1 MSLKLIVII
10 IVSFIGLTASRKEQP
25 ERNMRPTAAYELL
38 ILYQRYTDQNM
49 ADTLKKFT
57 IKVINQKIKTIN
69 RRITVNTIER
79 LIRRDIGTNDVEYT
93 SERLTWGGGNVGRQT
108 FEKRRQQYV
117 KREMQARRNYAIG
130 DLDRERRTYTRY
142 YRRLLNLISDVFPF
156 QDTIIRM
163 VKRGVG
169 VIMQQEVE
177 LAWQIGCTRMKE
189 KVRHLS
195 EKWRRRHDREDEE
208 LCGIAV
214 SDQELDRF
222 YVSGGIP
229 EQGLKPSRSTVDV
242 PIYGGCRISETQRS
256 VLTLPPKFTTYEHI
270 SDTAMEAEMEVMN
283 CKLRWEN
290 MNKAER
296 EGETWT
302 KEWERERMEKENV
315 YDNQRQV
322 MDFKKMRV
330 TELPTC
336 RRIMLPEPQ
345 EESIEIEMRSMTQR
359 LKDVVSGYKTEFC
372 DRKGKIKQDNLSTK
386 ERMGLEECKN
396 NSKEGEQIYMVTDKS
411 KKMAVDSRENY
422 MNEMKNHVRGDTQM
436 ETKDVVNT
444 ERVMSGHA
452 IMWARMLK
460 VGEDWR
466 HWTRVKS
473 AMMNNGGPIPPL
485 YGMRKDHKA
494 VPIGQEEVGPPARP
508 VCGAS
513 KSPNGALSNILSKI
527 LDKLSDCID
536 EEVRTECRSTEEMV
550 AEFNRINRL
559 NEEGGEK
566 TVFSM
571 DVKALYPSLKA
582 DYVANVVSEMYRE
595 CPLEVEV
602 DEGELALYLALV
614 AERSEIEEYGLEDLV
629 RKWRHEEG
637 GRGRRPGITSA
648 EVLGGESERRKSKF
662 LPPGRKPNERE
673 KNTMISLA
681 LKKGIQATMKNH
693 LYMLDGKVYHQ
704 SEGGPIGLQLTG
716 AIARTF
722 MLWWD
727 KKLMEKLRE
736 ATKKI
741 RWECHMYLR
750 YVDDGNIV
758 CTPFPPGSKIEG
770 DSIVVEGCDDISAES
785 RDRPADKR
793 TAEIVKTIANT
804 LCEFIQVEIDYPSA
818 HEAIRMPILDL
829 EVAVVRGRIA
839 YRHYRKIMAN
849 PVVIHQRSAMPQNVK
864 RACLTN
870 EVIRMMRNTSRD
882 EDEEVRKFFLSD
894 FSHRMRMSGYPEQF
908 RREIIVAGVRGYEKQ
923 VERNDKG
930 ECPLHR
936 PKGFRKEERTQ
947 EKAIKKRAWY
957 KPSDAV
963 LFCPSTPEGELAR
976 RMRRITQDVGER
988 TGLRVRVV
996 ERGGISIQSQL
1007 VRRENQNMCRSTNEC
1022 VIHKSGDRGNCSTEN
1037 IVYRG
1042 TCLTCK
1048 EKGISSKPDSM
1059 GNIVKVE
1066 NSPRGINS
1074 VYIGETSRTCFS
1086 RGKEHLE
1093 SMRNP
1098 NRTSS
1103 RSNAFVRH
1111 REVYHEGDE
1120 ESEVKFKF
1128 EVVKKFEKPLQRQVW
1143 EGVEIHSSGADIL
1156 MNSKLDH
1163 YMPAVGRMVVR
1174 YEP

>member
-1 MSLKLIVII
+1 MLIKLMLIVL
-10 IVSFIGLTASRKEQP
+10 FIGVTECRREQV
-25 ERNMRPTAAYELL
+25 EKNMRPTAAYELL
-38 ILYQRYTDQNM
+38 LLYQRYTDQNM

-69 RRITVNTIER
+69 RRLTINTIER
-79 LIRRDIGTNDVEYT
+79 LMKHGVGTNDVEYT
-93 SERLTWGGGNVGRQT
+93 SERLTWGGGNVRRQT
-108 FEKRRQQYV
+108 LEKRRQQYV
-117 KREMQARRNYAIG
+117 NREMKARRNYAIG
-130 DLDRERRTYTRY
+130 DLDRERRTYIRY
-142 YRRLLNLISDVFPF
+142 YGRLLNMISDAFPF
-156 QDTIIRM
+156 QGATTRLVRIR
-163 VKRGVG
+163 VG

-177 LAWQIGCTRMKE
+177 HVWQIGCTKMKE

-195 EKWRRRHDREDEE
+195 RKWRRRHEGEVKE
-208 LCGIAV
+208 LRGVAV
-214 SDQELDRF
+214 SDQDLERF
-222 YVSGGIP
+222 FVSGGIP
-229 EQGLKPSRSTVDV
+229 EQGLKPSQSTVDL
-242 PIYGGCRISETQRS
+242 PIYGGCTITETQRS
-256 VLTLPPKFTTYEHI
+256 VLSLPPKFTTYENI
-270 SDTAMEAEMEVMN
+270 SDMAMEAEMEVMN

-296 EGETWT
+296 GGETWT
-302 KEWERERMEKENV
+302 KEWERERMEKESIYN
-315 YDNQRQV
+315 NQRKV

-336 RRIMLPEPQ
+336 RRVMLPDPQ

-359 LKDVVSGYKTEFC
+359 LKDAVSGYKSEFC

-386 ERMGLEECKN
+386 ERIGLEECKN
-396 NSKEGEQIYMVTDKS
+396 STKEGGQVYMVTDKS
-411 KKMAVDSRENY
+411 MKMSVDSRENY

-436 ETKDVVNT
+436 EKKDVDNT

-452 IMWARMLK
+452 IMWARILE

-466 HWTRVKS
+466 HWMRVKS
-473 AMMNNGGPIPPL
+473 AMVNYGGSIPPL
-485 YGMRKDHKA
+485 YGMRKDHKE

-508 VCGAS
+508 VCGAN

-536 EEVRTECRSTEEMV
+536 EEVKTECRSTEEMV
-550 AEFNRINRL
+550 AEFKRVNSL
-559 NEEGGEK
+559 NEAEEERV
-566 TVFSM
+566 VFSM

-582 DYVANVVSEMYRE
+582 DYVAKIVSEMYRE
-595 CPLEVEV
+595 GTLEVEV

-614 AERSEIEEYGLEDLV
+614 AERDEIREYGLEDLV
-629 RKWRHEEG
+629 SKWRHEG
-637 GRGRRPGITSA
+637 RGRGRRPGITSA
-648 EVLGGESERRKSKF
+648 EVLGGEAERRKSKF
-662 LPPGRKPNERE
+662 VPPGRKPNERE
-673 KNTMISLA
+673 KKTMLSLA
-681 LKKGIQATMKNH
+681 LMKGIQATMKNH

-704 SEGGPIGLQLTG
+704 REGGPIGLQLTG
-716 AIARTF
+716 AIARAF

-727 KKLMEKLRE
+727 KKLMERLRE
-736 ATKKI
+736 ATRKV
-741 RWECHMYLR
+741 RWECQMYLR

-770 DSIVVEGCDDISAES
+770 DSVVVQGRDGISAENGE
-785 RDRPADKR
+785 RPADKR
-793 TAEIVKTIANT
+793 TAEIVKIIANS

-818 HEAIRMPILDL
+818 HEAVRMPILDL
-829 EVAVVRGRIA
+829 EVAVVRGKVV
-839 YRHYRKIMAN
+839 YRHYRKRMAN
-849 PVVIHQRSAMPQNVK
+849 PVMIHQRSAMPQKVK

-870 EVIRMMRNTSRD
+870 EVLRMMRNISSD
-882 EDEEVRKFFLSD
+882 EGEEVRKFFLSD
-894 FSHRMRMSGYPEQF
+894 FAHRMRMSGYPEQF

-923 VERNDKG
+923 VERSDKG

-936 PKGFRKEERTQ
+936 PKGFRREERTQ

-957 KPSDAV
+957 RPSDAV
-963 LFCPSTPEGELAR
+963 LFCPSTPGGELAR
-976 RMRRITQDVGER
+976 RMRRITQDASER
-988 TGLRVRVV
+988 TGLRVRIV
-996 ERGGISIQSQL
+996 ERGGVSIQSQL
-1007 VRRENQNMCRSTNEC
+1007 VRRENQGMCRNTNDC
-1022 VIHKSGDRGNCSTEN
+1022 VIHKSGGRGNCSTEN

-1042 TCLTCK
+1042 TCITCK
-1048 EKGISSKPDSM
+1048 EKGISSKPDIM

-1074 VYIGETSRTCFS
+1074 VYIGETSRTCFT
-1086 RGKEHLE
+1086 RGKEHLQ
-1093 SMRNP
+1093 SMDNP

-1111 REVYHEGDE
+1111 RELYHEGE
-1120 ESEVKFKF
+1120 ESEVKFQF